1 MQRMVYSQA
10 LVFMLW
16 VDVIVALS
24 VASNYVNLLKVTA
37 LFNFVFVFSIKTSFP
52 YSAIGYSLSKTKEQT
67 YAKQGLSK
75 LLSFLQRE
83 RQNSNLTVLK
93 LRK

>member
-1 MQRMVYSQA
+1 M
-10 LVFMLW
+10 
-16 VDVIVALS
+16 DVIVALS

-37 LFNFVFVFSIKTSFP
+37 LVLFVCLHKDIFP
-52 YSAIGYSLSKTKEQT
+52 CSTIDYSCQRQAQT

-93 LRK
+93 LQNKVNVKVK